1 MNVFDERRETGD
13 KADKPGAMA
22 QAASSELLAASSKS
36 RASGAK
42 IFYPFFMPFVFD
54 FESGGIPEPIPF
66 KLVSPRSI
74 SFLEFF
80 SLIADRIFNNL
91 IR

>member
-1 MNVFDERRETGD
+1 VNVFDERRETGD

-42 IFYPFFMPFVFD
+42 IFYPFFVSFVFD
-54 FESGGIPEPIPF
+54 FESGGIPEPIPL
-66 KLVSPRSI
+66 KLMSPCSVG
-74 SFLEFF
+74 FLKFF
-80 SLIADRIFNNL
+80 PLITDRIFNNL